1 MLRFPHIPRRTTM
14 AEMTA
19 GRAVV
24 EALREEGV
32 EYMFGICG
40 STTNNILTEFYGRSD
55 IKFIDTR
62 HEQNAALMAHGH
74 CRASGK
80 PAVFL
85 TTSGPAT
92 LNLVSGIAPAYKG
105 RAPVSVIA
113 GDVAT
118 RP

>member
-1 MLRFPHIPRRTTM
+1 M

-24 EALREEGV
+24 EALRAEGV

-40 STTNNILTEFYGRSD
+40 STTNNILTELYDRSD

-62 HEQNAALMAHGH
+62 HEQNAALMAHGY

-80 PAVFL
+80 PAVCL
-85 TTSGPAT
+85 TNAT
-92 LNLVSGIAPAYKG
+92 TI
-105 RAPVSVIA
+105 RAPPTHSKETA
-113 GDVAT
+113 A
-118 RP
+118 